1 MILYNETKCRVL
13 EMWAGRLEVTRED
26 ESDERKE
33 TQSLGRR
40 RIYIVE
46 LSWELNNC
54 PEVKPLA

>member
-1 MILYNETKCRVL
+1 
-13 EMWAGRLEVTRED
+13 MWAGRLEVTRED

-33 TQSLGRR
+33 TQSLGMR

-46 LSWELNNC
+46 SSWEFNNC